1 MLPTSPDAAE
11 WQAHAPVFAALGDE
25 TRLSLVMRLGQG
37 EPCSI
42 SQLTQGTGLTR
53 QAVTKHLRVLQSVG
67 LVRGLRSGRESRF
80 KLDPRPME
88 EMRRYLDRV
97 SKDWDLRL
105 MRLKSLVEDEGLEE
119 KEPMARDEE
128 MLTTVY
134 RDFNARDIDSIL
146 KFMATDVDWPN
157 GMTGGRVHGH
167 AEVREYWTHQWLEVD
182 PKVEPEGFQ
191 READGRVAVNV
202 HQVVRKLD
210 GELLMD
216 RMVEHVYTI
225 DGGLIQSME
234 IRELAEK

>member
-119 KEPMARDEE
+119 KKPMARDEE

-146 KFMATDVDWPN
+146 KFMAADVDWPN

-167 AEVREYWTHQWLEVD
+167 AEVREYWTNQWLEVD

-191 READGRVAVNV
+191 READGRMAVNV